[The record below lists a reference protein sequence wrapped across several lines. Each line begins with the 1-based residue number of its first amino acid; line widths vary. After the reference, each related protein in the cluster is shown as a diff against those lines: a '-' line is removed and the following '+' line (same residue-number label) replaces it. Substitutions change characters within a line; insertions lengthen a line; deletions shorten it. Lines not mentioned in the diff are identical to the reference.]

1 MNPCVPLIQLHRDQH
16 AASTACVGLCRAI
29 SGSILC
35 INIQCNFSTSVC
47 GLWCIPMWLIIG
59 WFIGH
64 PLGKGCRV
72 KGVIEGKEFGVSGSL
87 RAVLALLWIWL
98 QRPREQSLDQAL
110 FGPFCGLTVRTLVH
124 PESGPAKPFFQM
136 TNCVTFP
143 EMMTWKWN
151 QRATGGWFLQR
162 WFLRRVS

>member
-1 MNPCVPLIQLHRDQH
+1 MYLLSSLTGISMRPALPAPH
-16 AASTACVGLCRAI
+16 SCVGLCRAI

-35 INIQCNFSTSVC
+35 INIQCNFSTLVC
-47 GLWCIPMWLIIG
+47 GLWRIPTWLIIG

-64 PLGKGCRV
+64 PLGEGCRV
-72 KGVIEGKEFGVSGSL
+72 KGVIEGREFGVSGRAALVLL
-87 RAVLALLWIWL
+87 RIWL
-98 QRPREQSLDQAL
+98 QRPREQSRNQAL
-110 FGPFCGLTVRTLVH
+110 LGPFCGLTVRTLVH

-151 QRATGGWFLQR
+151 QRATGGGFLQR